1 MKVESIRPGT
11 REALQRVRYF
21 ASHVF
26 LPVLIGSLL
35 VASVSG
41 QTPR

>member
-1 MKVESIRPGT
+1 MKVELIRPS
-11 REALQRVRYF
+11 RRDALQRVRYF

-35 VASVSG
+35 VAFASG
-41 QTPR
+41 QTLR